1 MAGTMAGDIVEEVGM
16 MGMATGI
23 EVIAATGAE
32 SAVEVP

>member
-1 MAGTMAGDIVEEVGM
+1 MAGTAVGDVVEEVGM
-16 MGMATGI
+16 MGMATGV